1 MDTAVRS
8 FLTYLHIERKASP
21 HTLRNYGQDL
31 RQFLDFLRRDEAS
44 LMSPQQIEP
53 ITIRS
58 FMALRT
64 NQGDSKATRSRKLS
78 AIRSLFR
85 YLAREGQITRNPG
98 EAVRGPK
105 QERKLPTV
113 LTADDAKRLMDDCI
127 RPRSFRDQA
136 LLETLYSSGARVSE
150 VVNLNLDDVD
160 LHEGIATVLG
170 KGRKER
176 IVPLGTH
183 AVRALAAYRQSLP
196 AGTVSGPL
204 FRNQRG
210 GRLTTRSV
218 ERLVAKAARDL
229 PNFPSLSP
237 HGLRHSFATHLLDG
251 GVDLRAIQ
259 ELLGHVSVSTTQ
271 RYTHVALD
279 RIMEAYDKAHPRARA
294 RAIS

>member
-31 RQFLDFLRRDEAS
+31 RQFLDFLRRDEGS
-44 LMSPQQIEP
+44 LGSPQQIEP

-58 FMALRT
+58 FMALRA

-160 LHEGIATVLG
+160 LHEGVATVLG

-183 AVRALAAYRQSLP
+183 AVRALAAYRRSLP

-204 FRNQRG
+204 FRNRRG
-210 GRLTTRSV
+210 GRLTARSV
-218 ERLVAKAARDL
+218 ERLVAQAARDL

>member
-31 RQFLDFLRRDEAS
+31 RQFLDFLRRDEGS
-44 LMSPQQIEP
+44 LGSPQQIDP

-58 FMALRT
+58 FMALRA

-176 IVPLGTH
+176 IVPLGSH
-183 AVRALAAYRQSLP
+183 AVRALAAYRRSLP
-196 AGTVSGPL
+196 AGTASGPL

-210 GRLTTRSV
+210 GRLTARSV

>member
-31 RQFLDFLRRDEAS
+31 RQFLDFLRRDEGS
-44 LMSPQQIEP
+44 LGSPQQIEP
-53 ITIRS
+53 MTIRS
-58 FMALRT
+58 FMALRA

-183 AVRALAAYRQSLP
+183 AVRALAAYQRSLP

-204 FRNQRG
+204 FRNRRG
-210 GRLTTRSV
+210 GRLTARSV
-218 ERLVAKAARDL
+218 ERLVAQAARDL

-294 RAIS
+294 RAVS

>member
-31 RQFLDFLRRDEAS
+31 RQFLDFLRRDEGS
-44 LMSPQQIEP
+44 LGSPQQIEP
-53 ITIRS
+53 IRIRS
-58 FMALRT
+58 FMALRA

>member
-31 RQFLDFLRRDEAS
+31 RQFLDFLRRDEGI
-44 LMSPQQIEP
+44 LGSPHQIEP

-58 FMALRT
+58 FMALRA
-64 NQGDSKATRSRKLS
+64 NHGDSKATRSRKLS

-160 LHEGIATVLG
+160 LHEGVATVLG

-176 IVPLGTH
+176 LVPLGTH
-183 AVRALAAYRQSLP
+183 AVRALEAYRRSLP

-210 GRLTTRSV
+210 GRLTTRSI

-279 RIMEAYDKAHPRARA
+279 RIMEAYDKAHPRAHA
-294 RAIS
+294 RATS

>member
-44 LMSPQQIEP
+44 LGSPQQIEP

-58 FMALRT
+58 FMALRA

-160 LHEGIATVLG
+160 LHEGVATVLG

-183 AVRALAAYRQSLP
+183 AVRALAAYRRSLP